1 MQLTSTSNL
10 CLLTLTCIATA
21 LCLSGTAVAQ
31 GIEGGR
37 SGTSTADNPFLR
49 GHDEPSK
56 SKAPKTI
63 VKVSDKDEN
72 FVSKA
77 IAGGEEEV
85 ENGKM
90 ALSRAQSAEVKT
102 LASRMVQDH
111 TKANGEL
118 LALAKKKGI
127 GVTTGTIKAQ
137 QINANGFDKN
147 YLRMLEQGHKMVIAE
162 FEKEAKN
169 GGDPDLKAWAAKTLP
184 TLREH
189 LAMVRNGLKQVK

>member
-1 MQLTSTSNL
+1 MQSKSTSNMRV
-10 CLLTLTCIATA
+10 LTLTFISIA
-21 LCLSGTAVAQ
+21 LCVSGTALAQ

-49 GHDEPSK
+49 GHDEASK
-56 SKAPKTI
+56 SKAAKTI
-63 VKVSDKDEN
+63 VKVSDKDAN
-72 FVSKA
+72 FVSRA
-77 IAGGEEEV
+77 MAGGEEEV

-102 LASRMVQDH
+102 VASRMVQDH

-127 GVTTGTIKAQ
+127 AVTTGTIKAQ
-137 QINANGFDKN
+137 QLNANGFDKA
-147 YLRMLEQGHKMVIAE
+147 YLKMLEQGHKMIIAE
-162 FEKEAKN
+162 FEREAKN
-169 GGDPDLKAWAAKTLP
+169 GGDPDLKAWATKTLP